1 MLTYSLNYYVA
12 LLVTL
17 TTVLASPI
25 HLPTEGFRADKN
37 ATFVRCTASSIDPLC
52 KLVKQPDTAVMEH
65 KLLPDGTWS
74 ITKSNWTRESLK
86 AVREQ
91 HNVTSIM
98 RRAGDGIEGPPAD
111 LEKRES
117 APPICTGPQTQTWFD
132 QDDWGYWYQSWQQ
145 VGNCFYCDTCSE
157 AIQSSFAVTESWTV
171 GLSASFDAV
180 IQASFSFSW
189 GQTYSLSDTRTC
201 NWNKGDTWGCH
212 TIWYQP
218 LMSYHNGWA
227 NYQTHTW
234 CSDTGDQYYDHQ
246 YSYVNINQAAN
257 GGINQGNLGCGSG
270 CGGDDH
276 RQCTNGNN
284 GGTLWGPPN

>member
-1 MLTYSLNYYVA
+1 MLTYSLNFYVA

-17 TTVLASPI
+17 TTVFASPI
-25 HLPTEGFRADKN
+25 HLPTEGFHADKN
-37 ATFVRCTASSIDPLC
+37 ATFVRCTTSSIDPLC

-65 KLLPDGTWS
+65 KLLQDGTWS

-91 HNVTSIM
+91 PSIM

-117 APPICTGPQTQTWFD
+117 APPICTEPQTQTWFD
-132 QDDWGYWYQSWQQ
+132 QDDWGY
-145 VGNCFYCDTCSE
+145 CE

-180 IQASFSFSW
+180 LQASFGFSW
-189 GQTYSLSDTRTC
+189 GQTYTLSDTRTC

-212 TIWYQP
+212 SIWYQP

-246 YSYVNINQAAN
+246 YTYVNVNQAAN